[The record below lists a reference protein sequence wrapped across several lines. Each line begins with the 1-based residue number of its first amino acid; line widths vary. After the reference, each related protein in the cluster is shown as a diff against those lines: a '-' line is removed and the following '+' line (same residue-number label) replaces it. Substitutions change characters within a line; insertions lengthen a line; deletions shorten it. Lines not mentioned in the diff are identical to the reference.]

1 MAQVCQMCGEAW
13 IDDDLERCPRC
24 QQSLLVS
31 EGLPPGRGKPRAP
44 IPPEPVPKPKPVE
57 EPQLSPPPAR
67 ERRPRQPRPQP
78 APPAPSAERPQPPPS
93 QSADYGRLLG
103 RFLGQGAQ
111 HENPATP
118 SQMDSGP
125 DLEDPDR
132 GLAQPSRPRP
142 DAIRRLPDRDESP
155 LSAQPSDQDSSNLG
169 QRQPRSSTRPGPKP
183 LPLASQV
190 DRDEGHEFASQGQ
203 RIEMT
208 EAPRGLDI
216 RKFNIPTRS
225 YEIELFS
232 APNNWVP
239 LFQLIGM
246 DKSPVFGRSSKMLD
260 QGMETMAERHVR
272 FKNTIGGVEIEA
284 LDSFNGIY
292 LQITRP
298 VILSDGTRFRVGDY
312 VLEYRDAEPG
322 DPVSP
327 KVADDGERF
336 VAQDLEPLAVLD
348 FLRPNDQPGVR
359 FPILKPT
366 STVLGRGGTDQ
377 NGVPRQVD
385 VPLLNDKLV
394 SGRHAVIRWVKDHF
408 VLEDLK
414 SKNGTFVQ
422 IRQNTV
428 VGDGDT
434 ICLGK
439 VYLRVVQIKSL
450 QAR

>member
-1 MAQVCQMCGEAW
+1 
-13 IDDDLERCPRC
+13 
-24 QQSLLVS
+24 LLN
-31 EGLPPGRGKPRAP
+31 
-44 IPPEPVPKPKPVE
+44 
-57 EPQLSPPPAR
+57 QLVGDNAKV
-67 ERRPRQPRPQP
+67 
-78 APPAPSAERPQPPPS
+78 
-93 QSADYGRLLG
+93 
-103 RFLGQGAQ
+103 
-111 HENPATP
+111 ENPATAPGENPDFDLAGPKRGP
-118 SQMDSGP
+118 SSSPRAPSGESRASP
-125 DLEDPDR
+125 PPS
-132 GLAQPSRPRP
+132 AQDQSSQGNISSRSRPGSGQKQSP
-142 DAIRRLPDRDESP
+142 VSRLGRE
-155 LSAQPSDQDSSNLG
+155 
-169 QRQPRSSTRPGPKP
+169 
-183 LPLASQV
+183 
-190 DRDEGHEFASQGQ
+190 EGHGFGPQSS
-203 RIEMT
+203 RIELT

-225 YEIELFS
+225 YEIELFC

-246 DKSPVFGRSSKMLD
+246 DKSPVFGRSHKMLD

-272 FKNTIGGVEIEA
+272 FRNTIGGVEIEA
-284 LDSFNGIY
+284 LESFNSIY

-298 VILSDGTRFRVGDY
+298 VALTDGTRFRIGDY
-312 VLEYRDAEPG
+312 VLEYRDAEPC

-336 VAQDLEPLAVLD
+336 VAQDLVPLAFLD
-348 FLRPNDQPGVR
+348 FLRPNDEPGVR

-377 NGVPRQVD
+377 SGAPRQVD

-394 SGRHAVIRWVKDHF
+394 SGRHAEIRFVDDHF

-428 VGDGDT
+428 VGDGAT

-439 VYLRVVQIKSL
+439 VYLRVTQIKSF

>member
-1 MAQVCQMCGEAW
+1 MAQVCQMCGEAR

-24 QQSLLVS
+24 HQSLLVS
-31 EGLPPGRGKPRAP
+31 EGLPPGRGKRRAP
-44 IPPEPVPKPKPVE
+44 IPPDPGPKPLE
-57 EPQLSPPPAR
+57 EPQLSSPAVP
-67 ERRPRQPRPQP
+67 EGRPRRPRPQP
-78 APPAPSAERPQPPPS
+78 GPPAPSAERPQPPAAEAS
-93 QSADYGRLLG
+93 GLG
-103 RFLGQGAQ
+103 RFLERFVGDSAQ

-118 SQMDSGP
+118 PRATPGP
-125 DLEDPDR
+125 DLEEPDR
-132 GLAQPSRPRP
+132 GPALSPRARP

-155 LSAQPSDQDSSNLG
+155 FSARQSDQDSSNVGFL
-169 QRQPRSSTRPGPKP
+169 QPRSSPRPGARP
-183 LPLASQV
+183 LPPVSRV
-190 DRDEGHEFASQGQ
+190 DRDDGHEFASQSHH
-203 RIEMT
+203 IEMT

-246 DKSPVFGRSSKMLD
+246 DKSPVFGRSHKMLD

-292 LQITRP
+292 MQITRP
-298 VILSDGTRFRVGDY
+298 VILSDGTRFRIGDY

-322 DPVSP
+322 DPVAP

-336 VAQDLEPLAVLD
+336 VAQDLEPLAFLD

-366 STVLGRGGTDQ
+366 STVLGRGGNDQ
-377 NGVPRQVD
+377 SGAPRQVD

-394 SGRHAVIRWVKDHF
+394 SGRHAEIRLVNDHF

-414 SKNGTFVQ
+414 SKNGTFIQ
-422 IRQNTV
+422 IPQKTV
-428 VGDGDT
+428 VGDGAT
-434 ICLGK
+434 LCLGR

>member
-1 MAQVCQMCGEAW
+1 MG
-13 IDDDLERCPRC
+13 
-24 QQSLLVS
+24 
-31 EGLPPGRGKPRAP
+31 
-44 IPPEPVPKPKPVE
+44 
-57 EPQLSPPPAR
+57 
-67 ERRPRQPRPQP
+67 
-78 APPAPSAERPQPPPS
+78 
-93 QSADYGRLLG
+93 
-103 RFLGQGAQ
+103 FL
-111 HENPATP
+111 
-118 SQMDSGP
+118 
-125 DLEDPDR
+125 
-132 GLAQPSRPRP
+132 
-142 DAIRRLPDRDESP
+142 
-155 LSAQPSDQDSSNLG
+155 
-169 QRQPRSSTRPGPKP
+169 QPRSGLRPGARP
-183 LPLASQV
+183 LPPVSGV
-190 DRDEGHEFASQGQ
+190 DRDDGHEFASQSHH
-203 RIEMT
+203 IEMT

-246 DKSPVFGRSSKMLD
+246 DKSPVFGRSHKMLD

-292 LQITRP
+292 MQITRP
-298 VILSDGTRFRVGDY
+298 VILSDGTRFRIGDY
-312 VLEYRDAEPG
+312 VLEYRDTEPS
-322 DPVSP
+322 DPVAP

-336 VAQDLEPLAVLD
+336 VAQDLEPLAFLD

-366 STVLGRGGTDQ
+366 STVLGRGGNDQ
-377 NGVPRQVD
+377 SGAPRQVD

-394 SGRHAVIRWVKDHF
+394 SGRHAEIRLVNDHF

-422 IRQNTV
+422 IPQKTV
-428 VGDGDT
+428 VGDGAT
-434 ICLGK
+434 LCLGR

>member
-1 MAQVCQMCGEAW
+1 MGQVCQMCGEER

-24 QQSLLVS
+24 HQTLLVS
-31 EGLPPGRGKPRAP
+31 EGLPPVPRKPRIP
-44 IPPEPVPKPKPVE
+44 IPPAPNPKPVQ
-57 EPQLSPPPAR
+57 EPQASPRPPQEKR
-67 ERRPRQPRPQP
+67 HRRPRPQP
-78 APPAPSAERPQPPPS
+78 GPPTPLAQRPHAPSVESSEFGRAVESAVDFGAKHNNPDTPSREVLAPNLADRDFRPSAPPARSDASRPAAGHDRSASPANLEAHESAHVGHIEPRPSPRPEPNRPPLVPRAER
-93 QSADYGRLLG
+93 DDEHG
-103 RFLGQGAQ
+103 F
-111 HENPATP
+111 
-118 SQMDSGP
+118 GP
-125 DLEDPDR
+125 
-132 GLAQPSRPRP
+132 
-142 DAIRRLPDRDESP
+142 ES
-155 LSAQPSDQDSSNLG
+155 
-169 QRQPRSSTRPGPKP
+169 
-183 LPLASQV
+183 
-190 DRDEGHEFASQGQ
+190 H

-216 RKFNIPTRS
+216 KKLNIPTRS

-246 DKSPVFGRSSKMLD
+246 DKSPGFGRSHKMLD

-272 FKNTIGGVEIEA
+272 FKNTVGGVEIEP
-284 LDSFNGIY
+284 LESLNGIY

-298 VILSDGTRFRVGDY
+298 VILSDGTRFRIGDY

-322 DPVSP
+322 APVSP
-327 KVADDGERF
+327 RIADDGERF
-336 VAQDLEPLAVLD
+336 VAQDLEPLA
-348 FLRPNDQPGVR
+348 FLHFMRPDDRPGVR

-377 NGVPRQVD
+377 SGAPRHVD

-394 SGRHAVIRWVKDHF
+394 SGRHAEIRRSNDHF

-422 IRQNTV
+422 MHEKTL
-428 VGDGDT
+428 VGDGAT

-439 VYLRVVQIKSL
+439 VYLRVVQIKPF

>member
-1 MAQVCQMCGEAW
+1 
-13 IDDDLERCPRC
+13 LPER
-24 QQSLLVS
+24 LV
-31 EGLPPGRGKPRAP
+31 GDGAKP
-44 IPPEPVPKPKPVE
+44 
-57 EPQLSPPPAR
+57 
-67 ERRPRQPRPQP
+67 
-78 APPAPSAERPQPPPS
+78 
-93 QSADYGRLLG
+93 
-103 RFLGQGAQ
+103 
-111 HENPATP
+111 ENPATP
-118 SQMDSGP
+118 SRANPGP
-125 DLEDPDR
+125 DLEDPD
-132 GLAQPSRPRP
+132 SRPSLPPRARP
-142 DAIRRLPDRDESP
+142 DAIRRLTGLGGSP
-155 LSAQPSDQDSSNLG
+155 ISADQLAQDSSNVGHL
-169 QRQPRSSTRPGPKP
+169 QPRSSPRPGPKP
-183 LPLASQV
+183 LPLVGRV
-190 DRDEGHEFASQGQ
+190 DRDDGHEFASQSH

-292 LQITRP
+292 LQITRA
-298 VILSDGTRFRVGDY
+298 VTLSDGTRFRIGDY

-336 VAQDLEPLAVLD
+336 VAHDLEPLAFLD

-366 STVLGRGGTDQ
+366 STVLGRGGNDQ
-377 NGVPRQVD
+377 SGTPRQVD

-394 SGRHAVIRWVKDHF
+394 SGRHAEIRLVNDHF

-414 SKNGTFVQ
+414 SKNGTYIQ

-428 VGDGDT
+428 VGDGAT
-434 ICLGK
+434 LCLGK

>member
-1 MAQVCQMCGEAW
+1 MIGGSSMAQVCQMCGKAS

-24 QQSLLVS
+24 QNSLLVS
-31 EGLPPGRGKPRAP
+31 EGLPPGRGKARPSMPPQPRSR
-44 IPPEPVPKPKPVE
+44 PVD
-57 EPQLSPPPAR
+57 EPQLGSPPVPQKR
-67 ERRPRQPRPQP
+67 PRRPRSESG
-78 APPAPSAERPQPPPS
+78 PPSPPLERPQPLSPES
-93 QSADYGRLLG
+93 SDFGRVLNRLVGDSAPV
-103 RFLGQGAQ
+103 
-111 HENPATP
+111 ENPATP
-118 SQMDSGP
+118 PRAIPEVDPEGP
-125 DLEDPDR
+125 ERAP
-132 GLAQPSRPRP
+132 A
-142 DAIRRLPDRDESP
+142 
-155 LSAQPSDQDSSNLG
+155 
-169 QRQPRSSTRPGPKP
+169 PRSSPAPAPKP
-183 LPLASQV
+183 LPPVSRF
-190 DRDEGHEFASQGQ
+190 DREEGHGFASPGN

-225 YEIELFS
+225 YEIELFC

-246 DKSPVFGRSSKMLD
+246 DKSPVFGRSHKMLD

-292 LQITRP
+292 LQISRP
-298 VILSDGTRFRVGDY
+298 VTLSDGTRFRIGDY

-322 DPVSP
+322 DPVAP

-336 VAQDLEPLAVLD
+336 VAQDVIPLAYLD
-348 FLRPNDQPGVR
+348 FLRPNDEPGVR
-359 FPILKPT
+359 FPILKAT
-366 STVLGRGGTDQ
+366 STVLGRGGTDHS
-377 NGVPRQVD
+377 GAPRQVD

-394 SGRHAVIRWVKDHF
+394 SGRHAEIRLVNDHF

-414 SKNGTFVQ
+414 SKNGTFIQ

-428 VGDGDT
+428 VGDGAT
-434 ICLGK
+434 LCLGK

-450 QAR
+450 QTR